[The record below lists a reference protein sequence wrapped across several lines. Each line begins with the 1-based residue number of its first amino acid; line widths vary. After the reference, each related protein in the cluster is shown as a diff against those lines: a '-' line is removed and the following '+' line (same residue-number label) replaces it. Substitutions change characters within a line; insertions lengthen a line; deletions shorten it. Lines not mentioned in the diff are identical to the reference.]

1 MGRPDLFGADIC
13 GAIFDALGDS
23 MLAATLTRIT
33 PGTRAGG
40 SLTGGQTVSPTT
52 VAYDCRGMCEDYTT
66 REIDGTNVRQGDRKI
81 MLLGGSLPDDID
93 PQPGDAIVIEGAS
106 WKVIRVERDPAGA
119 TFSCQARR

>member
-1 MGRPDLFGADIC
+1 MTRPDLFGADIC

-23 MLAATLTRIT
+23 MLAATLTRTT

-40 SLTGGQTVSPTT
+40 ALTGGQTVSPTT
-52 VAYDCRGMCEDYTT
+52 TVYDCRGMCEDYTT

-81 MLLGGSLPDDID
+81 MLLGGSLPDDVD
-93 PQPGDAIVIEGAS
+93 PQPGDVIAIEGAS
-106 WKVIRVERDPAGA
+106 WKVVRVERDPAGA